1 MSKKYRYKDL
11 HNREVYPK
19 FEMVSYFAKYAYFDN
34 AMLTCTLYVRR
45 NIPSWF
51 PFNKSSIFHKKITR
65 GYSTDKVEILAK
77 YGPED
82 YNLLV
87 QDILEKYNEK
97 ELIKYGVSH
106 MNNLV
111 KK

>member
-51 PFNKSSIFHKKITR
+51 RFNKSSIFHKKITR
-65 GYSTDKVEILAK
+65 GYSTDKVEKLAK

>member
-1 MSKKYRYKDL
+1 
-11 HNREVYPK
+11 
-19 FEMVSYFAKYAYFDN
+19 
-34 AMLTCTLYVRR
+34 
-45 NIPSWF
+45 
-51 PFNKSSIFHKKITR
+51 TR
-65 GYSTDKVEILAK
+65 GYSTDKVEKLAK

-82 YNLLV
+82 YNNLV

-97 ELIKYGVSH
+97 EIIKYGVNH